1 MQDIDLDAAEAPAAS
16 AIEAPEQR
24 LAPGSHA
31 VQLDPDDGLILRYT
45 VAGSGPVV
53 VAQAPGWGIG
63 AGYLRNGLTVLESH
77 FTMVYLDP
85 RGNGASTRPD
95 NQHAMATVDMAN
107 DLERLRQYWSIDSLR
122 LLGHSSAG
130 AVAIA
135 YAARHPGKVAR
146 LLLVDSDLLG
156 FDSGPSFKKFA
167 AERRDDPLYSAAL
180 ARLMSA
186 KPTSDEEFADLLL
199 GTLPYYFSDPVANV
213 PRLLRTMSDSPSLW
227 AYGAYNGADRDA
239 RTDQQGSLAAVH
251 APTLVLVGRADAF
264 CGTAIAQR
272 IASGIDGAL
281 LQVFERSGHFPW
293 IEQPKAFFEAAIGF
307 LAD

>member
-1 MQDIDLDAAEAPAAS
+1 MQDDFLEEGAAAAPATEAPAL
-16 AIEAPEQR
+16 R
-24 LAPGSHA
+24 LAPGSHS
-31 VQLDPDDGLILRYT
+31 VQLDPDDGMVLRYT

-63 AGYLRNGLTVLESH
+63 AGYLRNGLALMESH

-95 NQHAMATVDMAN
+95 NQHAMSTLDMAG
-107 DLERLRQYWSIDSLR
+107 DLERLRQYWNLDSLR
-122 LLGHSSAG
+122 LFGHSSAG

-156 FDSGPSFKKFA
+156 FDAAPSFKKFA
-167 AERRDDPLYSAAL
+167 AERRDDPLYSASL

-186 KPTSDEEFADLLL
+186 KPTSDEEFADLLI
-199 GTLPYYFSDPVANV
+199 GTLPYYFADPLANV
-213 PRLLRTMSDSPSLW
+213 PRLLRTMSDAPSLW
-227 AYGAYNGADRDA
+227 AYGAYNGADRDS
-239 RTDQQGSLAAVH
+239 RLDQQAMLASVA

-272 IASGIDGAL
+272 IESGIAGAT

-293 IEQPKAFFEAAIGF
+293 IEQPQAFFEAAIGF